1 MNEKTGR
8 ETLGGGAAPKTGAQ
22 ETGAA
27 YGNAQGYGDAQGNSD
42 AGPGGGMDSSGGT
55 GSDGG
60 MSGGQSGAGYG
71 DQGQPDQAVQRS
83 ETIDAEDIELEADP
97 DLIDNDDA

>member
-1 MNEKTGR
+1 MDDQASQGQAQQQ
-8 ETLGGGAAPKTGAQ
+8 GGGMPASGA
-22 ETGAA
+22 EESGAG
-27 YGNAQGYGDAQGNSD
+27 YGNSQGYETQ
-42 AGPGGGMDSSGGT
+42 GGGMDSSGGT

-60 MSGGQSGAGYG
+60 MSSGQSGAGYG

-83 ETIDAEDIELEADP
+83 ETIDAEDIEFEADP